1 MTVPSP
7 APFVPYWESDPDVW
21 DTCLLGQIELPGVA
35 RVDVKRG
42 LDIDK
47 KKAKGKD
54 RARLTIQG
62 RRPADVTITVRLLGQ
77 ESFGAMVDI
86 LPRLEPKP
94 DAKPESDCW
103 DIAHPVAAMRG
114 VQSVMIEEIEGPQL
128 VDGILEVKIK
138 CVEFNPPPK
147 PQLMKGGGGVPQV
160 YGFVGTFQLEDGS
173 YVSAQ
178 ARQLAGTP
186 GVGTF
191 ETKDGKPAKII
202 KGKFLAQDDLLAKEI
217 FDKELAAADKR
228 SPDATRTPDTSKGV
242 DLGKIAPPPDVPDP
256 ATQNPWD

>member
-1 MTVPSP
+1 MTAPSP

-147 PQLMKGGGGVPQV
+147 PKLGGKWTRQV
-160 YGFVGTFQLEDGS
+160 FGYIGAFQLDDGS
-173 YVSAQ
+173 IISAQ
-178 ARQLAGTP
+178 ARQIGGTVP
-186 GVGTF
+186 GIGTF
-191 ETKDGKPAKII
+191 ETKDGNPSKTFS
-202 KGKFLAQDDLLAKEI
+202 GKFILEDPYLTRKVNDEDLAQFKSA
-217 FDKELAAADKR
+217 

-242 DLGKIAPPPDVPDP
+242 DLGKIAPAPDVPDP

>member
-1 MTVPSP
+1 MDT
-7 APFVPYWESDPDVW
+7 PFIPHWESDPDVW
-21 DTCLLGQIELPGVA
+21 DTCLLGQLELPGVV

-47 KKAKGKD
+47 KKAKGKN

-62 RRPADVTITVRLLGQ
+62 RRPADVTITVRLLSPGDWA
-77 ESFGAMVDI
+77 SMVDVLARI
-86 LPRLEPKP
+86 EPKP

-103 DIAHPVAAMRG
+103 DIAHPVAAARG

-147 PQLMKGGGGVPQV
+147 PKLMKGRRSGGV

-191 ETKDGKPAKII
+191 ETKDGRII

-228 SPDATRTPDTSKGV
+228 SPDATRTPDTSKGADASKGT
-242 DLGKIAPPPDVPDP
+242 DLGKIAPNVPDP